1 MKLTRRGFAGV
12 AVGGVAALAG
22 CGQVAS
28 FSSEPARIPMESRR
42 DAGYEETNTETIEE
56 SREVG
61 GQEVTVSNHLAQYQK
76 ELEFGPLG
84 SVRLGAFAAL
94 TTPSVSL
101 AGEEYNP
108 IGDLSDEELA
118 REVQGRYDGLNGV
131 ERVGA
136 VEATVFGERRDVS
149 QFEATAPVQ
158 GERVELELLLT
169 RVRHD
174 YTGGE
179 DFVVAFAGYPALL
192 ADGERE
198 DARTMFGGLEHPAET
213 DGES

>member
-1 MKLTRRGFAGV
+1 MKLTRRGFVGV

-28 FSSEPARIPMESRR
+28 FSSEPARIPTDPRE

-61 GQEVTVSNHLAQYQK
+61 GQEVTVSNHLAQYEK

-84 SVRLGAFAAL
+84 SVRLGVFAAL

-108 IGDLSDEELA
+108 IGDMGDEELA
-118 REVQGRYDGLNGV
+118 REIQGRYDGLNRV

-136 VEATVFGERRDVS
+136 VEATVFGQRRDVS

-213 DGES
+213 DEEA